1 MEIDPEGHAGNCPP
15 PRPVAKSKHRRLPPC
30 GAGAAVV
37 QSAPVNIIGIDIG
50 GSGIKGAPVDTAGG
64 TLVAERLRLPTPA
77 PSTPDAVAGA
87 IRQILDSFPSTPGPV
102 GITFPGVVKN
112 GRVLTAANIDPVWAG
127 FEAATFFSAKLG
139 RVCTVLN
146 DADAAG
152 MAEMRFGAGRG
163 IKGVVI
169 LITLGTGIGSA
180 VFLDGKLLPN
190 TELGHMEIRG
200 KDAEAR
206 ASERVREEKN
216 LGWPEWAE
224 RVGEVLAR
232 YAFLFSPDLF
242 IIGGGVSRKADKF
255 LPVVQGMVKVPVV
268 PAQLQNQAGLV
279 GAALV
284 AAGGPPAA

>member
-1 MEIDPEGHAGNCPP
+1 MDT
-15 PRPVAKSKHRRLPPC
+15 
-30 GAGAAVV
+30 
-37 QSAPVNIIGIDIG
+37 IGIDIG
-50 GSGIKGAPVDTAGG
+50 GSGIKGAPVDTAQG
-64 TLVAERLRLPTPA
+64 TLTAERLRIPTPS
-77 PSTPDAVAGA
+77 PSTPDAVAGV
-87 IRQILDSFPSTPGPV
+87 IRQILDNFSATAGPV

-112 GRVLTAANIDPVWAG
+112 GRVLTAANVDPAWTG

-139 RVCTVLN
+139 RPCTVLN

-152 MAEMRFGAGRG
+152 IAEMRFGAGRG
-163 IKGVVI
+163 INGVGI

-190 TELGHMEIRG
+190 TELGHMEVRG
-200 KDAEAR
+200 KDAEDR
-206 ASERVREEKN
+206 AAERIREEKD

-224 RVGEVLAR
+224 RVGEVIAR
-232 YAFLFSPDLF
+232 YAFLFNPDLF

-279 GAALV
+279 GAAIV
-284 AAGGPPAA
+284 ASESAST